1 LSSLPPH
8 PCSSPLCQGLG
19 PYLHTGT
26 LHHPKMGHTTKSL
39 EFFGGVVVAILAG
52 MVLNLGSLIQKKAVN
67 QLVYIKKKT
76 LLSLNDDVLY
86 DKDKLTHVQITI
98 KDLATSK
105 LWMLGFILQAV
116 VGAGLFI
123 VSQAMIGPSLTPAL
137 GSIGLVVLVFA
148 SCIVDEKLTWDEY
161 IGLVVMIGAV
171 FLLGF
176 SDMVI
181 DLGATDFLHP
191 PFMIRV
197 AVYTGAVIV
206 LCVLCKVWS
215 WRRDRFEGP
224 VLAVLAG
231 LLVALQNYWIGPFTA
246 LAGGIFHRHGNYTFE
261 HHKIGFV
268 IGYFLVS
275 MVFVIVSNLQ
285 TVYERQLAF
294 RVGGAAT
301 MIPIS
306 HLPSHLSSPI
316 IFSYVFKLHAPHKY
330 SIPCMWAGLVLL
342 LICSIIFGKRGAH
355 FEQPEVDVESE
366 SDSEISTKLISASSE

>member
-1 LSSLPPH
+1 MISIKF
-8 PCSSPLCQGLG
+8 
-19 PYLHTGT
+19 Y
-26 LHHPKMGHTTKSL
+26 
-39 EFFGGVVVAILAG
+39 GGVVVAILAG
-52 MVLNLGSLIQKKAVN
+52 VVLNMGSLVQKKAVN
-67 QLVYIKKKT
+67 QILFIKKKNIRAEFEDAT
-76 LLSLNDDVLY
+76 AEQLS
-86 DKDKLTHVQITI
+86 HVQIGV
-98 KDLATSK
+98 KDLLLSK
-105 LWMLGFILQAV
+105 LWMVGFLLQAV

-123 VSQAMIGPSLTPAL
+123 VAQSMIGPSLTPAL

-161 IGLVVMIGAV
+161 IGLIVMIGAV

-181 DLGATDFLHP
+181 QLEKTDFLDVH
-191 PFMIRV
+191 FMIRV
-197 AVYTGAVIV
+197 AVYTGGVIV
-206 LCVLCKVWS
+206 LCIICKAWS

-224 VLAVLAG
+224 ALAVLAG

-246 LAGGIFHRHGNYTFE
+246 LGSGLVHRNGNLTFDI
-261 HHKIGFV
+261 HHVGV
-268 IGYFLVS
+268 VVLYFLVS
-275 MVFVIVSNLQ
+275 VFFVIVANLQ

-316 IFSYVFKLHAPHKY
+316 IFSYVFRLHAPHVY

-342 LICSIIFGKRGAH
+342 LICSIIFGKRGAN
-355 FEQPEVDVESE
+355 FEEPPSNKEEGQ
-366 SDSEISTKLISASSE
+366 KLLDPAIN

>member
-1 LSSLPPH
+1 MVFHIKFL
-8 PCSSPLCQGLG
+8 
-19 PYLHTGT
+19 
-26 LHHPKMGHTTKSL
+26 
-39 EFFGGVVVAILAG
+39 GGVVVAVFAG
-52 MVLNLGSLIQKKAVN
+52 VVLNMGSLIQKKAVN
-67 QLVYIKKKT
+67 QLVYIKKKR
-76 LLSLNDDVLY
+76 LLTSLNEDPVI
-86 DKDKLTHVQITI
+86 DKDKLTHVQISV
-98 KDLATSK
+98 KDLVTSR
-105 LWMLGFILQAV
+105 LWMLGFILQAI

-123 VSQAMIGPSLTPAL
+123 VAQAMIGPSLTPAL

-148 SCIVDEKLTWDEY
+148 SCVVDERLTWDEY

-181 DLGATDFLHP
+181 NLNDTDFLRP
-191 PFMIRV
+191 EFMIRV
-197 AVYTGAVIV
+197 AVYTGAVIL
-206 LCVLCKVWS
+206 LCVLCKLWS
-215 WRRDRFEGP
+215 FRHDRFEGP

-246 LAGGIFHRHGNYTFE
+246 LAGGIFGFGNWTFQ
-261 HHKIGFV
+261 HHQTGYV
-268 IGYFLVS
+268 VLYFLVS
-275 MVFVIVSNLQ
+275 MAFVIVANLQ

-330 SIPCMWAGLVLL
+330 SIPCMWAGLFLL

-355 FEQPEVDVESE
+355 FEQPDVDENDEKDGDVR
-366 SDSEISTKLISASSE
+366 TKLISASA

>member
-1 LSSLPPH
+1 
-8 PCSSPLCQGLG
+8 
-19 PYLHTGT
+19 
-26 LHHPKMGHTTKSL
+26 MAIIA
-39 EFFGGVVVAILAG
+39 GVV
-52 MVLNLGSLIQKKAVN
+52 LNMGSLIQKKAVN
-67 QLVYIKKKT
+67 QFVYVKKRTMT
-76 LLSLNDDVLY
+76 LNEDY
-86 DKDKLTHVQITI
+86 DKDKLSHVQITI
-98 KDLATSK
+98 KDLVTSK
-105 LWMLGFILQAV
+105 LWMLGFLLQAV

-123 VSQAMIGPSLTPAL
+123 VAQSMIGPSLTPAL

-181 DLGATDFLHP
+181 DLSTTNFLDTH
-191 PFMIRV
+191 FMIRV
-197 AVYTGAVIV
+197 AVYTGAVIL
-206 LCVLCKVWS
+206 LCIFCKLWS
-215 WRRDRFEGP
+215 FRRDRFEGP

-246 LAGGIFHRHGNYTFE
+246 LAGGLVHRKGNVTFHTNDLGW
-261 HHKIGFV
+261 V
-268 IGYFLVS
+268 ILYFIVS
-275 MVFVIVSNLQ
+275 MAFVIVSNLQ

-316 IFSYVFKLHAPHKY
+316 IFSYVFGLHAPHHY

-355 FEQPEVDVESE
+355 FEEPDVEDE
-366 SDSEISTKLISASSE
+366 NGVSTKLIGAS

>member
-1 LSSLPPH
+1 
-8 PCSSPLCQGLG
+8 
-19 PYLHTGT
+19 
-26 LHHPKMGHTTKSL
+26 MRDI
-39 EFFGGVVVAILAG
+39 EFVGGVVVAILAG
-52 MVLNLGSLIQKKAVN
+52 VVLNMGSLIQKKAVN
-67 QLVYIKKKT
+67 QFLYVKKKNIQAESDET
-76 LLSLNDDVLY
+76 ATTSQLM
-86 DKDKLTHVQITI
+86 HVQITV
-98 KDLATSK
+98 KDLIFSK
-105 LWMLGFILQAV
+105 LWMMGFILQAV

-123 VSQAMIGPSLTPAL
+123 VAQDMIGPSLTPAL

-148 SCIVDEKLTWDEY
+148 SCVVDEKLTWDEY

-181 DLGATDFLHP
+181 DLRTTDFLKVK
-191 PFMIRV
+191 FMIRV
-197 AVYTGAVIV
+197 AVYTGAVIL
-206 LCVLCKVWS
+206 LCILCKVWS

-246 LAGGIFHRHGNYTFE
+246 LAGGIFHRHDNVTFD
-261 HHKIGFV
+261 HHHVGMV
-268 IGYFLVS
+268 VLYFLVS
-275 MVFVIVSNLQ
+275 IFFVIAANLQ

-316 IFSYVFKLHAPHKY
+316 IFSYVFGLHAPHKY

-355 FEQPEVDVESE
+355 FEQPSQTEEGE
-366 SDSEISTKLISASSE
+366 KLITP

>member
-1 LSSLPPH
+1 MIH
-8 PCSSPLCQGLG
+8 I
-19 PYLHTGT
+19 
-26 LHHPKMGHTTKSL
+26 K
-39 EFFGGVVVAILAG
+39 FIGGVVVAILAG
-52 MVLNLGSLIQKKAVN
+52 VVLNMGSLIQKKAVN
-67 QLVYIKKKT
+67 QLVYFKKKT
-76 LLSLNDDVLY
+76 ILLNDDTI
-86 DKDKLTHVQITI
+86 DNDKLSHVNISV

-123 VSQAMIGPSLTPAL
+123 VAQSMIGPSLTPAL

-148 SCIVDEKLTWDEY
+148 SCVVDERLTWDEY

-181 DLGATDFLHP
+181 DLADTDFLNID
-191 PFMIRV
+191 FMIRV
-197 AVYTGAVIV
+197 AVYTGAVIL
-206 LCVLCKVWS
+206 LCVFCKIWS

-246 LAGGIFHRHGNYTFE
+246 LAGGIFHKHGNFTFE
-261 HHKIGFV
+261 HHQLGLV
-268 IGYFLVS
+268 IVYFFVS
-275 MVFVIVSNLQ
+275 MFFVIVANLQ

-316 IFSYVFKLHAPHKY
+316 IFSYVFHLKAPHNY

-342 LICSIIFGKRGAH
+342 LVCSIIFGKRGAH
-355 FEQPEVDVESE
+355 FEKPEVETDGEDHGV
-366 SDSEISTKLISASSE
+366 STKLISAST